1 MSMQQ
6 YANKGWLIEAQ
17 RSLLGKRT
25 QAGLRAAYAASLV
38 DKPGWITSTTLA
50 RLRESYDKRMRDL
63 NKSPFHPEI

>member
-1 MSMQQ
+1 MLLHK

-17 RSLLGKRT
+17 RSLLGKQS
-25 QAGLRAAYAASLV
+25 QAGLRAAYAASLA

-63 NKSPFHPEI
+63 DKPAFRPEI